1 MAKLRR
7 LKEMKGVKYTKNEK
21 SLPLTVLKTPKM
33 RILKAIDM

>member
-7 LKEMKGVKYTKNEK
+7 FKEMKGVKYSKNEN